1 MRASSPAQVRPAGPE
16 PMTATLCP
24 LAGAVARLDT
34 PCSAAQSATKRS
46 TRPMATG
53 SPLMPRTHLPSH
65 WFSWGQTRPEMAGR
79 ALALDRIS

>member
-16 PMTATLCP
+16 PMTATLWP
-24 LAGAVARLDT
+24 FLGAVATLAI

-53 SPLMPRTHLPSH
+53 SPFTPRTHLPSH
-65 WFSWGQTRPEMAGR
+65 WFSWGHTRPEMAGR
-79 ALALDRIS
+79 ALALDKIS